1 MPLSNINMEL
11 SLITTYIPNWNRFIE
26 KYNPEH
32 EFMEVFL
39 SQLSDVEDIDDQI
52 TVAQRINIEL

>member
-1 MPLSNINMEL
+1 MDL
-11 SLITTYIPNWNRFIE
+11 SLITTYKPNWNRFIE